1 MLQKLHV
8 CVDYNINNNKK
19 GLVDKPFFYD
29 ININMEFILKAIIGG
44 LIVAGVVTAAQ
55 RGNPTLGALILGI
68 PLGSIISIIFMYYSG
83 VDVKVFQQLA
93 QETIYFVLV
102 SLVFFPMFV
111 YTLNHWNFW
120 ISLLSSISVTMVA
133 LLFLKHYLES

>member
-1 MLQKLHV
+1 M
-8 CVDYNINNNKK
+8 
-19 GLVDKPFFYD
+19 VDKPFFYD

-68 PLGSIISIIFMYYSG
+68 PLGSVISIIFMYYSG

-111 YTLNHWNFW
+111 ITLNHWNFW
-120 ISLLSSISVTMVA
+120 ISLLSSISVTMIA

>member
-1 MLQKLHV
+1 
-8 CVDYNINNNKK
+8 
-19 GLVDKPFFYD
+19 
-29 ININMEFILKAIIGG
+29 MEFILKAIIGG

-68 PLGSIISIIFMYYSG
+68 PLGSVISIIFMYYSG

-102 SLVFFPMFV
+102 SLVFFPIFV
-111 YTLNHWNFW
+111 YTLNHWSFW
-120 ISLLSSISVTMVA
+120 MSLLSSISVTMIA

>member
-1 MLQKLHV
+1 
-8 CVDYNINNNKK
+8 
-19 GLVDKPFFYD
+19 
-29 ININMEFILKAIIGG
+29 MEFIIKAIIGG

-102 SLVFFPMFV
+102 SLVFFPIFV

-120 ISLLSSISVTMVA
+120 LSLLSSISVTMIA
-133 LLFLKHYLES
+133 LLVLKHYLENQ

>member
-1 MLQKLHV
+1 
-8 CVDYNINNNKK
+8 
-19 GLVDKPFFYD
+19 
-29 ININMEFILKAIIGG
+29 MEFILKAIIGG

-83 VDVKVFQQLA
+83 VDVKTFQQLA

-102 SLVFFPMFV
+102 SLVFFPIFV

-120 ISLLSSISVTMVA
+120 LSLLSSVSITMIA
-133 LLFLKHYLES
+133 LLILKHYLENQ

>member
-1 MLQKLHV
+1 
-8 CVDYNINNNKK
+8 
-19 GLVDKPFFYD
+19 
-29 ININMEFILKAIIGG
+29 MEFILKAIIGG

-68 PLGSIISIIFMYYSG
+68 PLGSVISLVFMYYSG

-111 YTLNHWNFW
+111 ITLNHWNFW
-120 ISLLSSISVTMVA
+120 ISLLSSISV
-133 LLFLKHYLES
+133 SNG

>member
-1 MLQKLHV
+1 MTCLFTLTLQLTNLKQ
-8 CVDYNINNNKK
+8 NA
-19 GLVDKPFFYD
+19 
-29 ININMEFILKAIIGG
+29 EFILKAIIGG

-68 PLGSIISIIFMYYSG
+68 PLGSVISLIFMYYSG

-111 YTLNHWNFW
+111 ITLNHWNFW
-120 ISLLSSISVTMVA
+120 LSLLSSISVTMVA

>member
-1 MLQKLHV
+1 
-8 CVDYNINNNKK
+8 
-19 GLVDKPFFYD
+19 
-29 ININMEFILKAIIGG
+29 MEFILKAIIGG
-44 LIVAGVVTAAQ
+44 LIVAGVVTAAH

-68 PLGSIISIIFMYYSG
+68 PLGSVISIIFMYYSG

-111 YTLNHWNFW
+111 ITLNHWNFW
-120 ISLLSSISVTMVA
+120 ISLLSSISVTMIA